1 MASLEEVVE
10 AARRLVEQPL
20 SFSLES
26 FLRVVEDY
34 VNSLPESLRES
45 YFGVMVGHYR
55 KVVKRKD
62 LPRVLREDPEFRERF
77 IRFLAGE

>member
-1 MASLEEVVE
+1 VATLEDVVE

-45 YFGVMVGHYR
+45 YFGVKEGPYR

-62 LPRVLREDPEFRERF
+62 LPRVLRENPEFRERF
-77 IRFLAGE
+77 IRFLVEE

>member
-1 MASLEEVVE
+1 VATLEDVIE

-34 VNSLPESLRES
+34 VNSLPENLKES
-45 YFGVMVGHYR
+45 YFGVMAGPYR
-55 KVVKRKD
+55 KAVKRKD

>member
-1 MASLEEVVE
+1 VASFEELVE

-34 VNSLPESLRES
+34 VNSLPESLKES
-45 YFGVMVGHYR
+45 YLGVMAGPYR

-62 LPRVLREDPEFRERF
+62 LPKVLREDPEFRERF